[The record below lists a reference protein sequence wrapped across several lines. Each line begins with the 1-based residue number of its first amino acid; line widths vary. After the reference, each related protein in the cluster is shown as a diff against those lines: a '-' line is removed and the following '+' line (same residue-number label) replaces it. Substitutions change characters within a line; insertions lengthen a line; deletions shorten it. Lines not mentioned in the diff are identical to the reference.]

1 LLHWSKGSLGT
12 RCFFNVSKRGAA
24 KTTRL
29 DRLAQ
34 VVESALP
41 EEAELIEARF
51 SGGPLLT
58 LLVDREDGPVDH
70 EFCSRIAAKVSPALD
85 DEGYDGLVEV
95 SSPGI
100 NRPLTKPEHFGR
112 YVGHEVKVRLSEPM
126 AEGPHDGRRNFSGI
140 IEKADETSMVLK
152 LLEGG
157 AEVELPFGSV
167 VRANLKEDI

>member
-1 LLHWSKGSLGT
+1 
-12 RCFFNVSKRGAA
+12 
-24 KTTRL
+24 L
-29 DRLAQ
+29 DRLAE

-41 EEAELIEARF
+41 EGAELVEARI

-70 EFCSRIAAKVSPALD
+70 EFCSGVISRVSPLLE

-100 NRPLTKPEHFGR
+100 DRPLTKPEHFER
-112 YVGHEVKVRLSEPM
+112 YVGHEAKVRI
-126 AEGPHDGRRNFSGI
+126 AESIEGRRNFTGT
-140 IEKADETSMVLK
+140 IERANETGFVLK

-157 AEVELPFGSV
+157 AQVELPFGSV
-167 VRANLKEDI
+167 TRANLKEDI